1 MPELSDEELD
11 ALVEEATVDAYGDEE
26 QLGGFAVMIED
37 NLEVPF
43 ETTVLGVT
51 VTIQKITQ
59 NGVRHRRRLRPRR
72 PPPGDLRPQP
82 AAARAAAERL
92 AVDRRLPALG
102 GWPVRKYQ
110 GVKMSWVEL
119 DRIVSGEI
127 VHDDGIRRRVAE
139 SGRPLRSHATG
150 MSDDDL
156 LAKLRGLGVD
166 ADREKLAGLCDG
178 ALSAEEVVSERLRL
192 HDWDADWAWIC
203 LTELWRRW
211 WPGKACLELLDDKVQ
226 EGYDADQRND
236 FVASGRIWLGA
247 WSDVLRMCDAIGAR
261 SIRDFDDRFPMT
273 QSLFNWC
280 QDLEMALQ
288 NGGEHDSELRTARLE
303 MAAEWL
309 RRFPTEDAL
318 TTGNFRRALAGSYFE
333 TGHQQKADELYQSWL
348 DDDPGWGWGWIGWA
362 DCYTPYGPGK
372 TQDYARAEEI
382 LRRGYVV
389 TGVRE
394 AEHIAERLADV
405 CGRTGRPAEAT
416 EFRRQAEK
424 DRQRAGRRVT
434 RATARAAPAAPA
446 GESRAAKQHPA
457 GKTGRNQPCPCG
469 SGKKFKKCCGAPA
482 SA

>member
-1 MPELSDEELD
+1 M
-11 ALVEEATVDAYGDEE
+11 
-26 QLGGFAVMIED
+26 
-37 NLEVPF
+37 
-43 ETTVLGVT
+43 
-51 VTIQKITQ
+51 
-59 NGVRHRRRLRPRR
+59 
-72 PPPGDLRPQP
+72 
-82 AAARAAAERL
+82 
-92 AVDRRLPALG
+92 DRRLPALG
-102 GWPVRKYQ
+102 GWPVREYQ

-119 DRIVSGEI
+119 DRIVSEEMLR
-127 VHDDGIRRRVAE
+127 DDGIRRRVAE

-166 ADREKLAGLCDG
+166 ANREKLAGLCDG

-211 WPGKACLELLDDKVQ
+211 WPEKACLELLDDKVQ
-226 EGYDADQRND
+226 EGYSADQRND

-261 SIRDFDDRFPMT
+261 SIREFDDRFPMT

-288 NGGEHDSELRTARLE
+288 NGGEHDPELRTARLE

-309 RRFPTEDAL
+309 RRFPCEDVL
-318 TTGNFRRALAGSYFE
+318 TTGNFRRALAGSHFE

-348 DDDPGWGWGWIGWA
+348 DDDPAWGWGWIGWA

-382 LRRGYVV
+382 LRRGYAV

-394 AEHIAERLADV
+394 AEHIAGRLADI
-405 CGRTGRPAEAT
+405 CGRTGRPDEAG
-416 EFRRQAEK
+416 EFRQQAEK

-434 RATARAAPAAPA
+434 PATAQAAPTAPA
-446 GESRAAKQHPA
+446 GKSRGARQHPA
-457 GKTGRNQPCPCG
+457 GKIGRNQPCPCG
-469 SGKKFKKCCGAPA
+469 SRKKFKKCCGAPA
-482 SA
+482 PA